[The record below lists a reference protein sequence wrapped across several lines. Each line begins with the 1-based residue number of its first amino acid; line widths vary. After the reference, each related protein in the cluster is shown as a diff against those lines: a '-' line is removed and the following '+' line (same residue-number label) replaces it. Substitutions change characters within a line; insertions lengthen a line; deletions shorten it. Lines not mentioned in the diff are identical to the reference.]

1 MKQDLSVIIVS
12 YNTKELTLQ
21 CLAKLQTSLTKGSL
35 KAEIIVVDNNSQD
48 GSPAEFE
55 KYASLHPNVKVIL
68 NTINAG
74 FGKANNQGLA
84 VSEGR
89 YVLYLNSDV
98 FVPEEL
104 FLDKLIE
111 QMDSA
116 TLVGAL
122 TVRVELSNG
131 AIDPAS
137 HRGFP
142 TVWRSFC
149 YYAGLEKLT
158 ISIPGLNKLF
168 GGYHLTHLPLTKK
181 HEIDTPTGAF
191 FLARKDILDTLK
203 GFDEDFF
210 MYGEDID
217 LAFRIKRLGYSIV
230 YDPTYTVLHLKN
242 QSGIKKKNNS
252 TVQKKTRNYFYESM
266 AIFYKKHYEN
276 SYPRWISA
284 LVYAAINRKQAS
296 V

>member
-21 CLAKLQTSLTKGSL
+21 CLAKLQTALTRGSL
-35 KAEIIVVDNNSQD
+35 KSEIIIVDNNSHD
-48 GSPAEFE
+48 ESPAEFR
-55 KYASLHPNVKVIL
+55 KYAALHSNVKIIL
-68 NTINAG
+68 NTVNAG
-74 FGKANNQGLA
+74 FGKANNQGLGIA
-84 VSEGR
+84 EGR

-98 FVPEEL
+98 FVPEEP
-104 FLDKLIE
+104 FLDMLIK
-111 QMDSA
+111 QMDSNNI
-116 TLVGAL
+116 LGAL
-122 TVRVELSNG
+122 TVRVELSTG

-142 TVWRSFC
+142 TVWRSFS
-149 YYAGLEKLT
+149 YYSGLEKLT
-158 ISIPGLNKLF
+158 SSIPGLNRIF
-168 GGYHLTHLPLTKK
+168 GGYHLTHLPLTKR

-191 FLARKDILDTLK
+191 FLVRKDILDTLK

-252 TVQKKTRNYFYESM
+252 TVQKKTRDYFYESM

-276 SYPRWISA
+276 RYPRWISA